1 MLDQCVVYT
10 LSLVQ
15 PGPDT
20 SRLWQHN
27 RNGGESRGRGREER
41 SFQRQDPENW
51 ARERGDTANRQP
63 GQTASKLFTFFR
75 PCRGRKS
82 CPRKQKKC
90 KIEIATIMNNR
101 REHRVWHYF
110 FEFFRMILR
119 SDLPWTIH
127 FWKNWSF
134 CALKIWG
141 FLHELFKLK
150 EDDCTPLSNSFTM

>member
-10 LSLVQ
+10 LSLAQ

-27 RNGGESRGRGREER
+27 RNGGRGGEER

-63 GQTASKLFTFFR
+63 GQSKLFTFFR

-82 CPRKQKKC
+82 YLPKKTE
-90 KIEIATIMNNR
+90 KVQYR
-101 REHRVWHYF
+101 
-110 FEFFRMILR
+110 
-119 SDLPWTIH
+119 D
-127 FWKNWSF
+127 
-134 CALKIWG
+134 
-141 FLHELFKLK
+141 
-150 EDDCTPLSNSFTM
+150 SNE